1 MSSANNQERR
11 NMTKDKQYKYG
22 PEADELLESWK
33 PTQKPKQKFDW
44 GIDSGTG
51 IVYLLMFVVAPL
63 LALTITF
70 YNQRNERI
78 DCSKL
83 SSDSI
88 RYLKQGGEEIPF
100 NCGLD
105 R

>member
-1 MSSANNQERR
+1 MF
-11 NMTKDKQYKYG
+11 KKKQYKYG
-22 PEADELLESWK
+22 PEADALIASWK
-33 PTQKPKQKFDW
+33 PSKKPKQKIDW

-51 IVYLLMFVVAPL
+51 IVYLLMFVVVPL
-63 LALTITF
+63 LALTIIF

-88 RYLKQGGEEIPF
+88 RYLRQGGEEIPY
-100 NCGLD
+100 NCNLN